1 MKQYL
6 EKLAL
11 KFLESRGYYIR
22 CLWHINDVKRLYNC
36 DKEIAM
42 EILDRALTNDNI
54 MVDTELEIMN
64 AAEEINL
71 TLKCID

>member
-6 EKLAL
+6 EKLAR
-11 KFLESRGYYIR
+11 KYLESRGYYTRI
-22 CLWHINDVKRLYNC
+22 LWHVEDVQLLYSC
-36 DKEIAM
+36 EDEIAI
-42 EILDRALTNDNI
+42 EILHTALTNDNI